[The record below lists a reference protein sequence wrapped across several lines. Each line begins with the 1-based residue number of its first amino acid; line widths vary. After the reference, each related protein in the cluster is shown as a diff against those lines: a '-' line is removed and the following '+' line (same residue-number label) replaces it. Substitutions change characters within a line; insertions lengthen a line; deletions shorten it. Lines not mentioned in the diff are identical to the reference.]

1 MHSPTFHTPPLSRR
15 FPTQESRIHKCILRA
30 WTDASELDLSAM
42 ERLGVKVK
50 RAEYAAEGGG
60 AVLALVQLDDK
71 MRRSDIMKRLF
82 GTCASGRFAY
92 NEACA
97 PDQTVLESRGVEIL
111 VASGE
116 TNAEFQRAFSTHFVA
131 SSGEEGKAK
140 RAPPRAKEEGGA
152 PISSGMGE
160 MLDRWGVEV
169 GFVRARMLRCSS

>member
-1 MHSPTFHTPPLSRR
+1 
-15 FPTQESRIHKCILRA
+15 
-30 WTDASELDLSAM
+30 M

-50 RAEYAAEGGG
+50 RAEYAAEGEG

-71 MRRSDIMKRLF
+71 MRRSDIMKKLF
-82 GTCASGRFAY
+82 GTSASGRFPY

-97 PDQTVLESRGVEIL
+97 PDQAVLESRGVEIM

-116 TNAEFQRAFSTHFVA
+116 TNAEFQRAFSAHFVA

-140 RAPPRAKEEGGA
+140 RAPPKAKEDGGGA
-152 PISSGMGE
+152 VSSGMSE

-169 GFVRARMLRCSS
+169 RFLG